1 MIKYNCKTLDYTAL
15 PRMEKRWIQGIQKKN
30 LYGRG
35 IMKNQER
42 RKKILE
48 ILRNS
53 SSPVTGDQLA
63 KDLDVSRQVIVLDM
77 ALLRSAGTAIVST
90 RRGYQINGRSLTMD
104 FECRYKTMDTD
115 GAMEEMNIVVDN
127 GGMIASVTL
136 LPDFCG
142 PIQAFLNLKN
152 RRDVKQYLENFRAY
166 NIPLIATLSKGIHT
180 LTVAA
185 DSQEEL
191 EAIRQ
196 NLQDAGILIS
206 EEPEPNGK

>member
-1 MIKYNCKTLDYTAL
+1 
-15 PRMEKRWIQGIQKKN
+15 
-30 LYGRG
+30 
-35 IMKNQER
+35 MKNQDR

-77 ALLRSAGTAIVST
+77 ALLRSAGNAIVST

-104 FECRYKTMDTD
+104 FECRYKAMDTD
-115 GAMEEMNIVVDN
+115 GVMEEMNIVVDN
-127 GGMIASVTL
+127 GGMIVSITL

-152 RRDVKQYLENFRAY
+152 RRDVKQYLENFRTY
-166 NIPLIATLSKGIHT
+166 NIPLIATLSKGLHT

-196 NLQDAGILIS
+196 SLQEAGILIS
-206 EEPEPNGK
+206 EEPKEK

>member
-1 MIKYNCKTLDYTAL
+1 MQLQNFGLYCPAKDG
-15 PRMEKRWIQGIQKKN
+15 KRWIQGIQKQN

-104 FECRYKTMDTD
+104 FECRYKAMDTD

-127 GGMIASVTL
+127 GGMIASITL

-206 EEPEPNGK
+206 EEPAPNGK

>member
-1 MIKYNCKTLDYTAL
+1 
-15 PRMEKRWIQGIQKKN
+15 
-30 LYGRG
+30 
-35 IMKNQER
+35 MKNQER

-104 FECRYKTMDTD
+104 FECRYKAMDTD

-127 GGMIASVTL
+127 GGMIASITL

-166 NIPLIATLSKGIHT
+166 NILSKGIHT

-206 EEPEPNGK
+206 EEPAPNGK

>member
-1 MIKYNCKTLDYTAL
+1 
-15 PRMEKRWIQGIQKKN
+15 
-30 LYGRG
+30 
-35 IMKNQER
+35 
-42 RKKILE
+42 
-48 ILRNS
+48 
-53 SSPVTGDQLA
+53 
-63 KDLDVSRQVIVLDM
+63 M

-104 FECRYKTMDTD
+104 FECRDKAMDTD

-127 GGMIASVTL
+127 GGMIASITL

-206 EEPEPNGK
+206 EEPAPNGK

>member
-1 MIKYNCKTLDYTAL
+1 
-15 PRMEKRWIQGIQKKN
+15 
-30 LYGRG
+30 
-35 IMKNQER
+35 MKNQER

-104 FECRYKTMDTD
+104 FECRYKAMDTD

-127 GGMIASVTL
+127 GGMIGQHYFAA
-136 LPDFCG
+136 G
-142 PIQAFLNLKN
+142 FL
-152 RRDVKQYLENFRAY
+152 RTDPGVLE
-166 NIPLIATLSKGIHT
+166 
-180 LTVAA
+180 
-185 DSQEEL
+185 
-191 EAIRQ
+191 
-196 NLQDAGILIS
+196 S
-206 EEPEPNGK
+206 EEPSGCKTVSGKFPGLQHPSDRYPFQRDPYPDGGS